1 MSRLCEQTREML
13 SLYIDDMLSETE
25 KETVQSHLA
34 ECEACRED
42 YEMLLAVKQS
52 MADMPQL
59 EVSDRFRTGLH
70 EKLVAEAAKKTSSAP
85 ARRPLWYRLSG
96 AAAAVAVIA
105 VSVIALNNVP
115 KQADLTP
122 KTMTPEPTQQ
132 AAATPGSTPA
142 AENGTETDAAPDG
155 TKAPKAVQTN
165 QNASK
170 QDTEP
175 QKQTQQPTPADKKAD
190 ETSYAAADTAGSTDD
205 TSAEKKQESTAP
217 QPEQAAV
224 ASAYAPDAANNRA
237 DAADNGLDTQTFA
250 AAASDVKEDANT
262 DAMPIQRGGD
272 SGGGGSSAG
281 SASKASAAMQH
292 KLRFTLTEQGC
303 RQAHEVLQGYTKN
316 GDAYLVPENK
326 AAQIAQK
333 LKQIGGYQSCDEEGT
348 AISGGYVWIELTE
361 SA

>member
-105 VSVIALNNVP
+105 VSVIALNNMP

-190 ETSYAAADTAGSTDD
+190 ETSHAAADTAGSTDD

-217 QPEQAAV
+217 QPEQAAA

-262 DAMPIQRGGD
+262 DAMPIQR
-272 SGGGGSSAG
+272 SGGGSSAG

>member
-52 MADMPQL
+52 MADMPQF

-105 VSVIALNNVP
+105 VSVIALNNMP

-190 ETSYAAADTAGSTDD
+190 ETSHAAADTAGSTDD

-217 QPEQAAV
+217 QPEQAAA

-262 DAMPIQRGGD
+262 DAMPIQR
-272 SGGGGSSAG
+272 SGGGSSAG

>member
-1 MSRLCEQTREML
+1 MSRLCEQTSEML

-42 YEMLLAVKQS
+42 YAMLLAVKQS

-70 EKLVAEAAKKTSSAP
+70 EKLVAEAAKKMSSAP

-105 VSVIALNNVP
+105 VSVIALNNMP

-190 ETSYAAADTAGSTDD
+190 ETSHAAADTVGSTDD

-217 QPEQAAV
+217 QPEQAAA

-262 DAMPIQRGGD
+262 DAMPIQR
-272 SGGGGSSAG
+272 SGGGSSAG

>member
-52 MADMPQL
+52 MADMPQF

-105 VSVIALNNVP
+105 VSVIALNNMP

-190 ETSYAAADTAGSTDD
+190 ETSHAAADTVGSTDD

-217 QPEQAAV
+217 QPEQAAA

-262 DAMPIQRGGD
+262 DAMPIQR
-272 SGGGGSSAG
+272 SGGGSSAG

>member
-52 MADMPQL
+52 MADMPQF

-105 VSVIALNNVP
+105 VSVIALNNMP

-190 ETSYAAADTAGSTDD
+190 ETSHAAADTVGSTDD

-217 QPEQAAV
+217 QPEQAAA

-250 AAASDVKEDANT
+250 AATSDVKEDANT
-262 DAMPIQRGGD
+262 DAMPIQR
-272 SGGGGSSAG
+272 SGGGSSAG